1 MIHSMSGLRRTF
13 PELPDWTFDLDE
25 IWAGVY
31 RFRGVDEAGR
41 SVEAT
46 GTDPDA
52 LVDAGRKSAAKVRD
66 TSPRRS

>member
-1 MIHSMSGLRRTF
+1 MSGLRRTF
-13 PELPDWTFDLDE
+13 PELPGWTFDLDE
-25 IWAGVY
+25 ISAGVY

-52 LVDAGRKSAAKVRD
+52 LVDECRKSAAKIRD
-66 TSPRRS
+66 TVPRRS